1 MTITDLVLR
10 PNDASISR
18 PRSRTSWIIL
28 FMGADS
34 GLTMEMMR
42 PAETRL
48 PNPMLTS
55 FAYRPPYSMFC
66 ICSLIFFYL
75 GLEVDNDMG
84 NIGAL
89 AL

>member
-55 FAYRPPYSMFC
+55 FVPSALLYVLYLFSY
-66 ICSLIFFYL
+66 LFYL